1 MIDLTEIERYKENNR
16 LEAKKATGGLPKSI
30 WESYSAFANASGGII
45 LLGVEE
51 DDEHFLHPVGLSS
64 PEWFVQEFWEI
75 INDRD
80 KVSAN
85 ILSDRNVRIEEID
98 GKRIIVIEVPA
109 ARLEQKPIYITKDPF
124 SGTYRRIGEGDYKC
138 MHVEVRSMLRM
149 RENWKKEQEKS
160 GKISGKFYES
170 KT

>member
-1 MIDLTEIERYKENNR
+1 MIDLTEIERYKESNR
-16 LEAKKATGGLPKSI
+16 LEAKKATGGLPRSI

-51 DDEHFLHPVGLSS
+51 NEDHFLHPVGLSS
-64 PEWFVQEFWEI
+64 PEWFIEEFWEI
-75 INDRD
+75 INDKE

-85 ILSDRNVRIEEID
+85 ILTERNVRIEEVD

-109 ARLEQKPIYITKDPF
+109 AKLEERPDYITKDPF

-138 MHVEVRSMLRM
+138 TKVEVRSMLRM
-149 RENWKKEQEKS
+149 RDNIIKEQMKKS
-160 GKISGKFYES
+160 P
-170 KT
+170 

>member
-30 WESYSAFANASGGII
+30 WESYSAFANANGGII

-51 DDEHFLHPVGLSS
+51 DDDHFLHPVGLSS

-75 INDRD
+75 INDRE

-85 ILSDRNVRIEEID
+85 ILSERNVRIEEID

-124 SGTYRRIGEGDYKC
+124 GGTFRRIGEGDYKC
-138 MHVEVRSMLRM
+138 THVEVRCMLRM
-149 RENWKKEQEKS
+149 RENFWKEQ
-160 GKISGKFYES
+160 GGNCL
-170 KT
+170 